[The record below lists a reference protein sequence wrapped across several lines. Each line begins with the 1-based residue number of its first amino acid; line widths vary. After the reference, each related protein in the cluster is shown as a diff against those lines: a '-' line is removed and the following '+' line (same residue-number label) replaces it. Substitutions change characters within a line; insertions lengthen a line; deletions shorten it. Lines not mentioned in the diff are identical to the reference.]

1 MFQLVF
7 KGQCQPGVAPET
19 ARANVAQVFKAS
31 QAQIER
37 MFSGERVVIRNKLES
52 DAAEKFKAALAKQGI
67 VVHIE
72 PMPGA
77 SSTATQAGAEAV
89 QRPAPGRPVAPTQE
103 YGQAK
108 PQAAGPATAG
118 VVVEPGE
125 RLSVAG
131 ERVDEVLAGS
141 RLTLGRPGETL
152 GQPKEQEAPVFHE
165 LESWSLA
172 QPGARL
178 VEPEEAPPVAVPDT
192 SHLKVLPPGE
202 TG

>member
-7 KGQCQPGVAPET
+7 KGQCQPGFAPET

-31 QAQIER
+31 QAQLER

-77 SSTATQAGAEAV
+77 SSTATPPGAEAD
-89 QRPAPGRPVAPTQE
+89 QRPAPGRPVTPVPQ
-103 YGQAK
+103 GSPAK
-108 PQAAGPATAG
+108 QQPASPVTAG

-141 RLTLGRPGETL
+141 RLTLGRPGEML
-152 GQPKEQEAPVFHE
+152 GQPKKQETPVFHE